1 VIVWVLLAAG
11 CLIVVASSLAAVL
24 VRDFYRRLH
33 WLTPITSIGSPLIG
47 LSVAVA
53 NGWSLTTAVV
63 MLTVVLLGVTGPVL
77 TAAVGRAA
85 AQQDGIVKS

>member
-1 VIVWVLLAAG
+1 MIVWVLLAAG
-11 CLIVVASSLAAVL
+11 CLIVVASSLGAVL

-85 AQQDGIVKS
+85 AQHDGIVKS

>member
-1 VIVWVLLAAG
+1 VIAWVLLAAG
-11 CLIVVASSLAAVL
+11 CLVVVASSLAAVL

-33 WLTPITSIGSPLIG
+33 WLTPVTSIGGPLIG
-47 LSVAVA
+47 LSVSVA

-77 TAAVGRAA
+77 TAAVGRAG
-85 AQQDGIVKS
+85 AQRDGIVKS